1 MITFFQIWS
10 RDKKKGYDVKNIVA
24 NLKWTTDL
32 NFSAGQLDFDLVYQG
47 KTYLPA
53 LGSIVKFYWDHKKV
67 FYGYVFNAKLK
78 SDKTV
83 SITAYDKTRYLKNQ
97 DSIVWKTGT
106 IADRFT
112 NVCKRAGISYK
123 VIDRPKH
130 KVAAEVCDSKSYFD
144 MLKSAIKKTLRA
156 TNHMYFIYANYS
168 RVELYRAPRKKLKLI
183 LDGDS
188 GMTDFTYSKD
198 IDNTANVVKIVQ
210 KNEKK
215 SKSKTATAKSDDPK
229 RTSFKTVTK
238 KMPSVKRWGKL
249 QITENKKNKANH
261 AQMVKQAKNVLKQ
274 KDLANKTLTVNCLGN
289 LDLVAGNS
297 VEVKIKGYK
306 TIKNCGILKATHNF
320 GTDYNCELEMKVM
333 ASWLASDSTE

>member
-24 NLKWTTDL
+24 NLKWVTDL
-32 NFSAGQLDFDLVYQG
+32 NFSAGQLNFDLVYQG

-53 LGSIVKFYWDHKKV
+53 LGSIVKFYWDHHKV

-78 SDKTV
+78 HDKTV
-83 SITAYDKTRYLKNQ
+83 SVVAYDKTRYLKNQ

-112 NVCKRAGISYK
+112 NVCKRAGINHK
-123 VIDRPKH
+123 VINKPKH
-130 KVAAEVCDSKSYFD
+130 KVAAEVCDGKSYFD
-144 MLKSAIKKTLRA
+144 MLKSAISKTLRA
-156 TNHMYFIYANYS
+156 TGHMYFIYANYS
-168 RVELYRAPRKKLKLI
+168 RVELCRAPRKKLKLI
-183 LDGDS
+183 LDPDS
-188 GMTDFTYSKD
+188 GMTSFTFSKD
-198 IDNTANVVKIVQ
+198 IDNTANVVKIIQ
-210 KNEKK
+210 KNVKK
-215 SKSKTATAKSDDPK
+215 SKSKTATASGDDPSK
-229 RTSFKTVTK
+229 TSFKAVTK

-249 QITENKKNKANH
+249 QITQNKKSKANH

-274 KDLANKTLTVNCLGN
+274 KDLANKTLTVDCIGN

-297 VEVKIKGYK
+297 VEVKIVGYK

-320 GTDYNCELEMKVM
+320 STDYNCSLEMKVM
-333 ASWLASDSTE
+333 ASWLVNDSTE